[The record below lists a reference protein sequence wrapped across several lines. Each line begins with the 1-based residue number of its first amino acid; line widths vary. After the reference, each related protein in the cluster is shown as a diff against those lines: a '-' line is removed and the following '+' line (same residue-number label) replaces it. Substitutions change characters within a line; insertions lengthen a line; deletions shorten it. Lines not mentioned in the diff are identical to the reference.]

1 MGHSRSSHIPG
12 TARDARAF
20 VHSLVRESALARP
33 DAVALTDGA
42 GSRVTYREL
51 LERWERLAT
60 ALREWGV
67 GPEVPVAVRLER
79 SPDLVVAMLAILEA
93 GGVYAP
99 IDDSCPAGRFAAIVE
114 DLGAPVLVTD
124 RETPTEVRRL
134 VGRIVHPR
142 DLPDQAA
149 PRALVTPPALHPD
162 NLAYAMST
170 SGSTGRPKGVGM
182 THRGLNRL
190 IRWQAADGP
199 AGLATVSFTSTGFDV
214 TFQEVL
220 GTLATGGRLCL
231 LSEESRRDPEQLLA
245 VLEKEGIERVFLPY
259 VALGQLALAARRT
272 GRVPGSLK
280 HVVTAGEHLV
290 ITDAIAEFFDALPHC
305 RLDNH
310 YGPTETHLVTSLTLD
325 EDRGAW
331 PRTPPIGR
339 EVDEADVHLLGP
351 GLTPVAPGE
360 PGEIHVGGA
369 ALARGYLNAPALTA
383 DRFLPDPFSP
393 GPGARMYRTGDLARL
408 DGDGLLHFLGRADDQ
423 MKVRGYR
430 VEPAEV
436 ELALSRCPG
445 VREAAV
451 GQRTLADG
459 IRVLAAYVVAE
470 EGVRP
475 SVSRLS
481 AALKQSLPG
490 YMVPARYAFIDAMPL
505 SPTGKADRRKL
516 AEVPLPGPADR
527 GVTEPDCAT
536 LADAVA
542 AVWQRVLGHDEFE
555 HDEDFFDVGGDS
567 LLAAWVVT
575 ELSQL
580 AGREIELSVI
590 LRNTTVE
597 ELAAFLAAGPATSP
611 TRRPASELITLKPGS
626 AGNVLYLFHPLG
638 GELLTYREL
647 ARRMESPVRVLGVRW
662 AAGPAEPGHEPSLE
676 EMARAHHE
684 QLRAVQSEGPYL
696 LAGWSFGGVLA
707 LEVGRLLRESG
718 QEVAF
723 LGLIDANPVLDPLSG
738 LPPVETSYLTLLGQV
753 LEEVDRRAADGEDS
767 VDIAEFSSDRDWV
780 GLMGGAPAAGVKAAH
795 LRRSLAMARQ
805 SMGALVTYTARRYE
819 GDTDLFQAGATGP
832 GLRAQLEAGLRGVV
846 DGSVRVHEVPGDHT
860 GILASPHVTVLAEAI
875 DAVLEN
881 IGKGNDSDGS

>member
-1 MGHSRSSHIPG
+1 MP
-12 TARDARAF
+12 DAGAF
-20 VHSLVRESALARP
+20 AHSLVRESALARP
-33 DAVALTDGA
+33 EAVALTDGA

-51 LERWERLAT
+51 LERWERLAAT
-60 ALREWGV
+60 LRAWGV

-79 SPDLVVAMLAILEA
+79 SPDLVVAMLAILET

-99 IDDSCPAGRFAAIVE
+99 IDDSCPDGRFAAIVE
-114 DLGAPVLVTD
+114 DLGAPVLLTD
-124 RETPTEVRRL
+124 RETPQEVSRRIS
-134 VGRIVHPR
+134 RIAHPR
-142 DLPDQAA
+142 EPAGLMATGA
-149 PRALVTPPALHPD
+149 PETPALHPD
-162 NLAYAMST
+162 NLAYVIST
-170 SGSTGRPKGVGM
+170 SGSTGRPKGVAM

-199 AGLATVSFTSTGFDV
+199 AGLSTVSFTSTGFDV

-220 GTLATGGRLCL
+220 GTLGTGGRLCMV
-231 LSEESRRDPEQLLA
+231 SEEARRDPEQLLA

-272 GRVPGSLK
+272 GRYPSSLRQ
-280 HVVTAGEHLV
+280 VVTAGEQVV
-290 ITDAIAEFFDALPHC
+290 ITDAVAEFFGALPHC

-325 EDRGAW
+325 EDRGTW

-339 EVDEADVHLLGP
+339 DVDEAVVHLLGP
-351 GLTPVAPGE
+351 DLTPVAPGE
-360 PGEIHVGGA
+360 PGEIHVGGTV
-369 ALARGYLNAPALTA
+369 LARGYLNAPAQTA
-383 DRFLPDPFSP
+383 DRFLPDPFSTE
-393 GPGARMYRTGDLARL
+393 PGARMYRTGDLGRL
-408 DGDGLLHFLGRADDQ
+408 DAGGLLHFLGRADDQ

-430 VEPAEV
+430 IEPAEV

-451 GQRTLADG
+451 GVRELGDG
-459 IRVLAAYVVAE
+459 IRALVAYVVAE
-470 EGVRP
+470 QGARP
-475 SVSRLS
+475 SVSPLS
-481 AALKQSLPG
+481 ASLREMLPS
-490 YMVPARYAFIDAMPL
+490 YMVPARFAFIDAIPL
-505 SPTGKADRRKL
+505 SSTGKADRRKL
-516 AEVPLPGPADR
+516 AEVPLPEPADHGAVR
-527 GVTEPDCAT
+527 LDGEAT
-536 LADAVA
+536 ADAVA

-555 HDEDFFDVGGDS
+555 RDEDFFDVGGDS

-597 ELAAFLAAGPATSP
+597 ELAAFLATEPATSP
-611 TRRPASELITLKPGS
+611 ARRPDSELITLKPGS

-662 AAGPAEPGHEPSLE
+662 AAGPAEPGHEPSLAA
-676 EMARAHHE
+676 MARSHHE
-684 QLRAVQSEGPYL
+684 QLRAVQPEGPYL

-723 LGLIDANPVLDPLSG
+723 LGLIDANPVLDPLTG
-738 LPPVETSYLTLLGQV
+738 VLPSETPYAALLSQV

-767 VDIAEFSSDRDWV
+767 VDISELSSDRDWV

-805 SMGALVTYTARRYE
+805 SMQALAAYTARPYG
-819 GDTDLFQAGATGP
+819 GDADLFQAGATGP
-832 GLRAQLEAGLRGVV
+832 GARAQLEAGLRGVV
-846 DGSVRVHEVPGDHT
+846 GGTVRVHEVPGDHT
-860 GILASPHVTVLAEAI
+860 GILVSPHVTVLAEAI

>member
-1 MGHSRSSHIPG
+1 MEQSSSSHMPS
-12 TARDARAF
+12 AAWDASAF
-20 VHSLVRESALARP
+20 AHSLVRESALARP

-67 GPEVPVAVRLER
+67 GPEIPVVVRLER
-79 SPDLVVAMLAILEA
+79 TPDLVVAMLAILEA
-93 GGVYAP
+93 GGVHAP

-114 DLGAPVLVTD
+114 DLGAPVLITD
-124 RETPTEVRRL
+124 RETPREVSRRI
-134 VGRIVHPR
+134 GRIVHPR
-142 DLPDQAA
+142 DLAGQAPTGA
-149 PRALVTPPALHPD
+149 PAALHPD
-162 NLAYAMST
+162 NLAYVMST
-170 SGSTGRPKGVGM
+170 SGSTGWPKGVAM

-214 TFQEVL
+214 TFQEML
-220 GTLATGGRLCL
+220 GTLGTGGRLCL
-231 LSEESRRDPEQLLA
+231 VTEEVRRDPEQLLA

-259 VALGQLALAARRT
+259 VALGQLALTARRT
-272 GRVPGSLK
+272 GQVPSSLRQ
-280 HVVTAGEHLV
+280 VVTAGEQLV

-325 EDRGAW
+325 EDSRTW

-339 EVDEADVHLLGP
+339 NVDGAHVHLLGP
-351 GLTPVAPGE
+351 DLTPVAPGE

-369 ALARGYLNAPALTA
+369 ALARGYLDAPAPTA

-393 GPGARMYRTGDLARL
+393 EPGARMYGTGDLARL
-408 DGDGLLHFLGRADDQ
+408 DGDGLLHFLGRTDDQ
-423 MKVRGYR
+423 LKVRGYR
-430 VEPAEV
+430 IEPAEV

-451 GQRTLADG
+451 GVCTLADG
-459 IRVLAAYVVAE
+459 IRALVAYVVAE
-470 EGVRP
+470 EGAAP

-481 AALKQSLPG
+481 ASLRQSLPG
-490 YMVPARYAFIDAMPL
+490 YMVPARFAFIDAMPL
-505 SPTGKADRRKL
+505 SSTGKADRRKL
-516 AEVPLPGPADR
+516 AEVPLPESADP
-527 GVTEPDCAT
+527 GETTPDGDT
-536 LADAVA
+536 VADAVA
-542 AVWQRVLGHDEFE
+542 AVWRRVLGHDEFE
-555 HDEDFFDVGGDS
+555 RDEDFFDVGGDS

-580 AGREIELSVI
+580 AGREIELSVL

-597 ELAAFLAAGPATSP
+597 ELAEFLAAEPATSP
-611 TRRPASELITLKPGS
+611 TRRPTSELITLKPGS

-662 AAGPAEPGHEPSLE
+662 AAEPAGPGHEPSLA
-676 EMARAHHE
+676 EMARTHHE
-684 QLRAVQSEGPYL
+684 QLRAVQPQGPYL

-707 LEVGRLLRESG
+707 FEVARLLRESG
-718 QEVAF
+718 QEMAF

-738 LPPVETSYLTLLGQV
+738 LPLAETPYRALLGQV

-780 GLMGGAPAAGVKAAH
+780 GLMGGAPAAGVKATH

-805 SMGALVTYTARRYE
+805 SMGALAAYTPRPYTGGA
-819 GDTDLFQAGATGP
+819 DLFQAGATGP
-832 GLRAQLEAGLRGVV
+832 GTRAQLEAGLRGVV
-846 DGSVRVHEVPGDHT
+846 GGTVRVHEVPGDHT

-881 IGKGNDSDGS
+881 IGKGNDSNGS